1 MPLLK
6 KRPQPGDTGTPSADT
21 ESLPESTSHQNL
33 HETRPSSP
41 STLSPMRG
49 SLETG
54 VAHAGPVDSLQP
66 GMILQGRYAIEHQLG
81 IGGMSTVYRGRD
93 LRFKDVVRSCAI
105 KEMYQFAPDSQTR
118 DLRLKNFEREASLL
132 ATLSHPAIPKVYD
145 FFAERSKIYLVMELI
160 AGHDLSATLEIVG
173 GSIEEARVGR
183 WALQIC
189 DVLEYLH
196 NQQPDPIIFRDLKP
210 SNIIVTPEDR
220 IVLIDFGIA
229 RLFQSAQPK
238 GTIVGTEGYAP
249 PEQYRGVGDVR
260 VDIYALGAT
269 LHHLLTGVDPRSE
282 TPFTFHERPVR
293 QINPAVSPAMEAVVM
308 QALSY
313 DADDRPASIAEMR
326 ALIQAVPGMG
336 AAAPLT
342 SSTVRLGTSAM
353 GAQTRLLWKFET
365 GDEVRSSPAV
375 RDDQLFVGSYDKHM
389 YSLDTRTGTVRWKRV
404 TEGGISSSPAVH
416 AELVVFGSEDGVIY
430 GMDPAKGGL
439 RWSVR
444 TGRAVRSS
452 PRIVDRIVYIGSD
465 DQQVYA
471 IDGLHG
477 RELWQ
482 YRTWMPVRSS
492 CAVGNGA
499 VYIGSSDN
507 HVYAIDALNGNMRW
521 KQKTQN
527 GIISTPAFDSGVVF
541 VGSMDASFYALD
553 AEGGYILW
561 RYKTGH
567 YVNASPVVVGTRVIV
582 AGVDGN
588 VYAFDTRSGKLAWK
602 YEAGVQ
608 LTSSPR
614 VGDGFVYIGGADGKL
629 YKLDVATGAL
639 VWKQLVGGPLVSS
652 PAIANGVVYIGS
664 LDHHVYA
671 LEA

>member
-6 KRPQPGDTGTPSADT
+6 KRPQPGETGIPSADT
-21 ESLPESTSHQNL
+21 ENL
-33 HETRPSSP
+33 GETREQSPATNETRPAP
-41 STLSPMRG
+41 STRSPMRTTI
-49 SLETG
+49 ETG
-54 VAHAGPVDSLQP
+54 ATNAGSVDLLAPGTVLQE
-66 GMILQGRYAIEHQLG
+66 RYLVEHRLG

-93 LRFKDVVRSCAI
+93 LRFKEVVRSCAI
-105 KEMYQFAPDSQTR
+105 KEMYQLSPDSQTR

-145 FFAERSKIYLVMELI
+145 FFTERNKIYVVMELI
-160 AGHDLSATLEIVG
+160 AGRDLGATLEQVG
-173 GSIEEARVGR
+173 GPIDEARVGR

-196 NQQPDPIIFRDLKP
+196 MHQPDPIIFRDLKP

-229 RLFQSAQPK
+229 RLFQADQPK

-260 VDIYALGAT
+260 VDVYALGAT
-269 LHHLLTGVDPRSE
+269 LHHLLTGVDPRNE

-293 QINPAVSPAMEAVVM
+293 QVNPAVSPAMEAVVM
-308 QALSY
+308 RALSY
-313 DADDRPASIAEMR
+313 DANARPASIAEMR
-326 ALIQAVPGMG
+326 ALLQAVPGMG
-336 AAAPLT
+336 VAVASTP
-342 SSTVRLGTSAM
+342 STVRLGTSLI
-353 GAQTRLLWKFET
+353 GAQTRLLWKLET
-365 GDEVRSSPAV
+365 GEEVRSSPV
-375 RDDQLFVGSYDKHM
+375 LRDDLLYIGSYDKHL
-389 YSLDTRTGTVRWKRV
+389 YCIDTKSGEVRWKRA
-404 TEGGISSSPAVH
+404 TDGGVSSSPAVQGD
-416 AELVVFGSEDGVIY
+416 LVVAGSEDGVVY
-430 GMDPAKGGL
+430 GMDAARGAL

-452 PRIVDRIVYIGSD
+452 PKILDRIVYVGSD

-477 RELWQ
+477 RQLWQ

-492 CAVGNGA
+492 CAFGNGA

-507 HVYAIDALNGNMRW
+507 HVYAIDALSGNMRW

-527 GIISTPAFDSGVVF
+527 GVISTPAFDSGMVF
-541 VGSMDASFYALD
+541 VGSMDGYVYALD
-553 AEGGYILW
+553 AEAGFTVW

-567 YVNASPVVVGTRVIV
+567 YVNASPVVVGTRVII

-588 VYAFDTRSGKLAWK
+588 VYAFETRSGRLAWK

-614 VGDGFVYIGGADGKL
+614 IGDGFVYIGGTDGRL
-629 YKLDVATGAL
+629 YKIDVTDGTL
-639 VWKQLVGGPLVSS
+639 VWKQAVGGPLVSS

-671 LEA
+671 LES